1 MTETTG
7 FEMGWKPCPFCGS
20 KQIKFDK
27 CTLKVK
33 CAKCYATS
41 GFLSKYIN
49 EGLSEDE
56 AARTAWN
63 TRYQE
68 GVTDGVPQ

>member
-1 MTETTG
+1 MDE
-7 FEMGWKPCPFCGS
+7 WKRCPFCGS
-20 KQIKFDK
+20 RKIKFSK

-33 CAKCYATS
+33 CAECNATS

-49 EGLSEDE
+49 QGMSEEE

-63 TRYQE
+63 TRYEE
-68 GVTDGVPQ
+68 GVTNGIS